1 MTANLIHPA
10 DLERSLQA
18 RVQAAHARAREP
30 RSPRRGAPRTRLV
43 RNAVAVAAVASIV
56 AATVAFADGGTL
68 NLQVADRTGYA
79 VDTTTDGAIVEY
91 IGDKN
96 VSFGSAGT
104 GQFGTFLQTQD
115 DPSEEGYNTDGVTE
129 FDTGSSP
136 QFNRAILLSE
146 IPIVPCESL
155 DGNETT
161 PGLCWELFADIND
174 SNAQD
179 PSAVQI
185 QLTDL
190 EIWLTDDDEITGY
203 DQGGAGFGTDAD
215 LVYDFDGT
223 MLVNDVNQGS
233 GRGDLRYL
241 IPLDELLAPPPVEC
255 FLGSTT
261 CETFFVVYTEWGDPE
276 DGAFKSD
283 SGFEE
288 WKVRTI
294 DFATK
299 SGMKFND
306 LDADGVKDAGEPG
319 LGGWTIYVDYNNNS
333 VKDIGEAF
341 AVTSSD
347 AGTLGQYT
355 IPGIIPGTWNV
366 REVPQAGWVCSFP
379 NAGTETAP
387 VTSTACLYDEA
398 FEEGDELEGNDFG
411 NWATATKE
419 GRKFNDLNGDGDSES
434 GIDPGLGGWTINI
447 YADDGDGVLSAA
459 EFTAGAVGTDVTDA
473 GTGVYSISN
482 LAPGDYIVCEV
493 SQPDWVQT
501 APGGTD
507 ECAGSGTLGAD
518 GWAITLMS
526 GQTDLGND
534 FGNFQ
539 LLDKTGSK
547 YVDDEGDG
555 SITGDSKY
563 TGGWTINIYRDDGD
577 NTLDLGDTV
586 TSTVT
591 DGSGNYAF
599 NNLGPGTYFV
609 CEATVSDW
617 IQTFPNTVGGEV
629 IDTCDNIAGNAEFG
643 YTFTAASGSDQTL
656 NDFGNFQLLDK
667 TGSKYVDDEGDGS
680 ITGDSKYTGGWTI
693 NIYRD
698 DGDNTLDLGDTVTST
713 VTDGSG
719 NYAFNNLGPGTYF
732 VCEATVSDWIQ
743 TFPNTVGGEV
753 IDTCDNIAGNAEF
766 GYTFTAAS
774 GSDQTLND
782 FGNFQLLDKGGFKF
796 QDNDTDGIFEPAP
809 SPQNDTKL
817 SGWTIELWKLVSGT
831 WQWVAT
837 DVTDA
842 AGYSFPNLGPGTYAV
857 CEISQT
863 DWVQSFPFSG
873 ATVPASETVF
883 DCTSLTPNSGGAFAP
898 FGFRFTASSGTD
910 QLSNNFG
917 NFLVPPGCSLTQ
929 GYWKTH
935 SIHGPAAHPDDTWN
949 LITAAMT
956 GAPGGDLGPDTQFF
970 DSGMTWYEVFWTN
983 PKGGNAWYI
992 LAHQYMA
999 AVLNQLNGAGSPAGL
1014 AAALA
1019 DAYVLLD
1026 HYDGTASIP
1035 KNGSQVLTSAKDRD
1049 EAIQIAGFLA
1059 AYNEGTLPGTSHCGE
1074 ASFAGFKT
1082 GPAASGLFWP
1092 FALAPIVRL
1101 LKRRRA

>member
-223 MLVNDVNQGS
+223 ILVNDVNQGS

-526 GQTDLGND
+526 GQTDLG
-534 FGNFQ
+534 
-539 LLDKTGSK
+539 
-547 YVDDEGDG
+547 
-555 SITGDSKY
+555 
-563 TGGWTINIYRDDGD
+563 
-577 NTLDLGDTV
+577 
-586 TSTVT
+586 
-591 DGSGNYAF
+591 
-599 NNLGPGTYFV
+599 
-609 CEATVSDW
+609 
-617 IQTFPNTVGGEV
+617 
-629 IDTCDNIAGNAEFG
+629 
-643 YTFTAASGSDQTL
+643 